1 MEKRYCPELRKIS
14 NLEYMGIGMYSVGCE
29 LDSYWS
35 AGLVHVQRVK
45 CMPMKV
51 WLCKVWWTPYPES
64 MNYIDKHYDCLCM
77 KQKKCMVVLI
87 CLLHCCREPVAES
100 AHSERY
106 ETELIIWIIRC
117 QSQLVNSAR
126 NTEFEI
132 VPVYAWD
139 LSLAYFIS
147 EDCCVHV

>member
-1 MEKRYCPELRKIS
+1 MDSLSRVHELHRQTLWLSLYEAEKVY
-14 NLEYMGIGMYSVGCE
+14 GG
-29 LDSYWS
+29 SY
-35 AGLVHVQRVK
+35 L
-45 CMPMKV
+45 
-51 WLCKVWWTPYPES
+51 
-64 MNYIDKHYDCLCM
+64 
-77 KQKKCMVVLI
+77 
-87 CLLHCCREPVAES
+87 PVAES